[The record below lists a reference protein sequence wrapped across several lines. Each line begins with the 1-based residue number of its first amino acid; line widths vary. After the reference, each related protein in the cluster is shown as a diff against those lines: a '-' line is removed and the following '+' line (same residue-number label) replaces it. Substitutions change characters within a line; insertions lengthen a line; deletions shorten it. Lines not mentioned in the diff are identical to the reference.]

1 MTPRDSPTAGPTTR
15 RWLLKLAGA
24 GVAAGMAGC
33 VETLPPL
40 GQRVRY
46 GRVDLPEPS
55 AEPGDPV
62 YRRWL
67 PAASALPDDFD
78 ADSGEETLE
87 PGWVNHVEPGALD
100 RDFDGDGGANRMAQT
115 FQVPHL
121 DYFGVGYANFD
132 RVTNL
137 HGFGTTF
144 VLEGDFDP
152 GAVGTTL
159 ADSGYAAAGSYGG
172 YDVFDRDGGRR
183 TAAVGDGAVVWANH
197 ARSRPI
203 VEAVVDAER
212 GAVARHHE
220 ESESFAVATDRVGAR
235 AWTWVDGLGMR
246 FGGEEHHAMS
256 TTMDDEA
263 VYTVFHQFYPPGETV
278 SERTVRDVLGGETR
292 ALEAGA
298 VDVRIDGRVATVEL
312 RRPHAAVDDPY
323 EGVAIPQV
331 TWGATLGDGG
341 PTEDGD
347 GGTAGREGGTGD
359 GETGDEDTTGNG
371 ERVAIRHEA
380 GDAVPAAT
388 LAFFFENPAVE
399 DPHERR
405 SPTDRQFADVTDTV
419 RPGDAIEVPAPD
431 DPSGMRLVGEFSP
444 PDEQAT
450 SVFVVTRFR

>member
-15 RWLLKLAGA
+15 RRLLKRAGA
-24 GVAAGMAGC
+24 GLAAAGTAGC

-46 GRVDLPEPS
+46 GRVDLPERS

-78 ADSGEETLE
+78 ADSDEEPLD

-100 RDFDGDGGANRMAQT
+100 RDFDGDGRANRLAHT

-121 DYFGVGYANFD
+121 DYFGVGYETFD
-132 RVTNL
+132 RVANL

-159 ADSGYAAAGSYGG
+159 ADSGYAAAGSYGS

-197 ARSRPI
+197 ARSRAI

-212 GAVARHHE
+212 GAIARHHE
-220 ESESFAVATDRVGAR
+220 TSESFALATERVGAR
-235 AWTWVDGLGMR
+235 AWTWMDGLGMQ
-246 FGGEEHHAMS
+246 FGGEAHHAMS

-263 VYTVFHQFYPPGETV
+263 VYTVFHQLYPPGEVV
-278 SERTVRDVLGGETR
+278 SERTVRDVLAGETR

-298 VDVRIDGRVATVEL
+298 VDVRVDGRVATVEL

-323 EGVAIPQV
+323 EGVDVPQV
-331 TWGATLGDGG
+331 TWGATLDDGG
-341 PTEDGD
+341 PTEDG
-347 GGTAGREGGTGD
+347 EGETGD
-359 GETGDEDTTGNG
+359 GE
-371 ERVAIRHEA
+371 RVTIRHEA

-388 LAFFFENPAVE
+388 LAFFFEDPDVE
-399 DPHERR
+399 DRQDRR

-444 PDEQAT
+444 PGESAT
-450 SVFVVTRFR
+450 SVFVVTRFP

>member
-1 MTPRDSPTAGPTTR
+1 MTPRDFPTTR
-15 RWLLKLAGA
+15 RRLLKRAGA
-24 GVAAGMAGC
+24 GLAAAGAAGC

-46 GRVDLPEPS
+46 GRVDLPERS
-55 AEPGDPV
+55 GEPGDPV

-78 ADSGEETLE
+78 ADSGEEALD

-100 RDFDGDGGANRMAQT
+100 RDFDGDGRANRLAHT

-121 DYFGVGYANFD
+121 DYFGVGYADFD
-132 RVTNL
+132 RVANL

-152 GAVGTTL
+152 VTVGTTL

-183 TAAVGDGAVVWANH
+183 TAAVRDGAVVWANH
-197 ARSRPI
+197 GRSRAI
-203 VEAVVDAER
+203 VEAVVDAGR
-212 GAVARHHE
+212 GAVPRHHE
-220 ESESFAVATDRVGAR
+220 ASESFAVATDRVGAR

-246 FGGEEHHAMS
+246 FGGEAHYAMS

-263 VYTVFHQFYPPGETV
+263 VYTVFHQFYPPGEVV
-278 SERTVRDVLGGETR
+278 SERTVRDVLAGETR

-323 EGVAIPQV
+323 EGVDVPQV
-331 TWGATLGDGG
+331 TWGASGPGDG
-341 PTEDGD
+341 EA
-347 GGTAGREGGTGD
+347 GGEGGTGD
-359 GETGDEDTTGNG
+359 GEGATGTG
-371 ERVAIRHEA
+371 ERVTIRHEA
-380 GDAVPAAT
+380 GDAVPAGT
-388 LAFFFENPAVE
+388 LAFFFEDSAVE

-419 RPGDAIEVPAPD
+419 RPGDAIAVPAPD
-431 DPSGMRLVGEFSP
+431 EPSGTRLVGEFSP
-444 PDEQAT
+444 PGESAT
-450 SVFVVTRFR
+450 SVFVVTRFP